1 MAFHGFSAEG
11 VDLLQL
17 NRLQNSKELYDAHK
31 DEIKRLSIRP
41 FHELIA
47 EMTPEMV
54 KIDPQFVTVPSRMV
68 SRVRRDTRYTKD
80 KTLYRANMWLFFRR
94 ARRERES
101 VPAYYFELHPEYW
114 AFGCWGAWGRGE
126 MEALREMILAED
138 RLFLDAFRAVNSCPQ
153 VHLAGEMY
161 KRPKFPD
168 AKPEYQDWLNRKEI
182 GVDYTNGEDF
192 TPVLDGTFVPFMLKT
207 MRQLAP
213 LYRLL
218 LAAKERA
225 DAAGRE
231 ALQ

>member
-17 NRLQNSKELYDAHK
+17 NRLQNSKEFYDAHK

-114 AFGCWGAWGRGE
+114 AFGC
-126 MEALREMILAED
+126 
-138 RLFLDAFRAVNSCPQ
+138 
-153 VHLAGEMY
+153 
-161 KRPKFPD
+161 
-168 AKPEYQDWLNRKEI
+168 
-182 GVDYTNGEDF
+182 
-192 TPVLDGTFVPFMLKT
+192 
-207 MRQLAP
+207 
-213 LYRLL
+213 
-218 LAAKERA
+218 
-225 DAAGRE
+225 
-231 ALQ
+231 

>member
-1 MAFHGFSAEG
+1 MANNTNGIHGFSAVEKAWIFCTESSAK
-11 VDLLQL
+11 QQ
-17 NRLQNSKELYDAHK
+17 RIYDAHK

-153 VHLAGEMY
+153 VHLAGEIKAARNSDKAGISGLAEPQGDRRGLH
-161 KRPKFPD
+161 KR
-168 AKPEYQDWLNRKEI
+168 
-182 GVDYTNGEDF
+182 
-192 TPVLDGTFVPFMLKT
+192 
-207 MRQLAP
+207 
-213 LYRLL
+213 
-218 LAAKERA
+218 
-225 DAAGRE
+225 
-231 ALQ
+231 